1 MKMKFLIFLFLIAGL
16 AVKSQEIQ
24 LKSDVVATAGISD
37 ELNAVNISK
46 WRLGEVHLIVLQKGE
61 FADSPGN
68 SWTINSYPNPF
79 TTVLNLDFQSN
90 EKNEF
95 TILVTDIQGKR
106 QLHMEQ
112 KTILPNEVI
121 QLNLAKLSPALYLVT
136 IIPKDRSF
144 QKVFKI
150 QKQ

>member
-1 MKMKFLIFLFLIAGL
+1 MKIKLLILLFLFSGLLING
-16 AVKSQEIQ
+16 QEIK
-24 LKSDVVATAGISD
+24 LKSSIVANAGTNL
-37 ELNAVNISK
+37 ELSNVNISK
-46 WRLGEVHLIVLQKGE
+46 WRLGEVHLIVLQREKNIDLLE
-61 FADSPGN
+61 N

-95 TILVTDIQGKR
+95 TILVTDIQGKK
-106 QLHMEQ
+106 QMHIEQ

-121 QLNLAKLSPALYLVT
+121 QLNLAGLSPALYLVT
-136 IIPKDRSF
+136 IIPKDQSF
-144 QKVFKI
+144 QKVFKV